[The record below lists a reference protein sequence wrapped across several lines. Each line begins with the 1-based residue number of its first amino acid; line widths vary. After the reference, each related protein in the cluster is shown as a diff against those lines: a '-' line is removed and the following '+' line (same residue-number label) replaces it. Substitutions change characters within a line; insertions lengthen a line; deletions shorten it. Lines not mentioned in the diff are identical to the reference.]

1 MQVEIS
7 ADHAAI
13 WLSSGEGDDP
23 QSAEAVRAIIRDA
36 NERKILPVVFISGED
51 DIKDLTIALLQ
62 GNRALS
68 AD

>member
-7 ADHAAI
+7 ADHVAI

-23 QSAEAVRAIIRDA
+23 QNAEAVRAIIHDA
-36 NERKILPVVFISGED
+36 RERKLLPIVFISGED